1 MILLVDY
8 LCCTIKIQPRACNA
22 TPMKSALEHKHSH
35 YPASWRNLPSGM
47 AMQQAVQQVCREG
60 SRLCFGYH
68 LLKLGNLSSE
78 IELSDCT
85 IKHQVRLKEVG
96 VHANEDDDD
105 VPESTAASLF
115 SSRDELPFVEN
126 SIDAI
131 LLTHELDFAADPHQ
145 ILREVDRVITPNGY
159 VLLTGFNPFSIDGLV
174 NAVRYKRKTAMAQA
188 RYFRQGRVIDWLHLL
203 GFEIIEKRKFAHFS
217 LFMNRQTPP
226 VKKLNR
232 FCQRY
237 LPWSGSSY
245 FILARKREVP
255 LSLVKPK
262 WRLKPNFSPVGA
274 SARSSS
280 QL

>member
-1 MILLVDY
+1 
-8 LCCTIKIQPRACNA
+8 
-22 TPMKSALEHKHSH
+22 MKSALEHKHSH
-35 YPASWRNLPSGM
+35 YPASWQQLPSGG
-47 AMQQAVQQVCREG
+47 AMQQAVQKVCREG

-68 LLKLGNLSSE
+68 LLKLGNLSCQ
-78 IELSDCT
+78 IELSECT
-85 IKHQVRLKEVG
+85 IKHQVRLREPFDFSNDLADSG
-96 VHANEDDDD
+96 TSPPTEDSA
-105 VPESTAASLF
+105 PSLY

-126 SIDAI
+126 SIDAV

-159 VLLTGFNPFSIDGLV
+159 LLLTGFNPFSIDGLF
-174 NAVRYKRKTAMAQA
+174 NAARYKRRTAMAQA

-203 GFEIIEKRKFAHFS
+203 GFEIIQKQKFAHFS